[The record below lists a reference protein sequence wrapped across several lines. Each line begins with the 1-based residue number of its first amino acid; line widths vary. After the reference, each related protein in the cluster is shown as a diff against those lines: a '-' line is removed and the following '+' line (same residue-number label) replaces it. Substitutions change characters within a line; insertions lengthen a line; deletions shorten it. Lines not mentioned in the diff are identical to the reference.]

1 MWKTFIGLIKLFP
14 KFSLF
19 TICFACYLLNY
30 YNKHRQLNARPLKAV
45 YCVAQTKCAFK
56 ILDLP
61 WPENRE
67 RMKEESF
74 IRSFSYL
81 FALRFLSFCN
91 SALYLSF
98 LGFQP
103 GRFILYLFLRQNEGL
118 YGFILYHLSNVPHNP
133 CPISFYS
140 LFEPFWQWIWYNLL
154 YESLYKM

>member
-1 MWKTFIGLIKLFP
+1 MKDIFFLLIKLFP
-14 KFSLF
+14 KPSLL

-30 YNKHRQLNARPLKAV
+30 YYENRQLNAQPLKAV

-61 WPENRE
+61 WPEKGW
-67 RMKEESF
+67 KEESF

-133 CPISFYS
+133 CPISF
-140 LFEPFWQWIWYNLL
+140 
-154 YESLYKM
+154 